1 MPGSAFSA
9 KNQVQAGLADKILIL
24 EVQKWS
30 ESFRTDPVFQDMAAC
45 AVNRWNSSPHAELGW
60 VQGCT
65 GQYSV
70 CPGVPLK
77 QSCQAQDRVWYF
89 SFSEFSTVAL
99 ETAGAGSGEGAVAVW
114 RSQGFIV
121 HFGEEKPQ
129 SSQSE
134 CAARMCW
141 GRSFQCRHPGVAAA
155 TADASGA
162 ALATGM
168 FFLGSSAKVWIRP
181 PSSTQPL
188 ASPLNAL
195 EQTLH

>member
-1 MPGSAFSA
+1 MPGSASSA

-60 VQGCT
+60 IQGCT

-89 SFSEFSTVAL
+89 SFNEFITVAL
-99 ETAGAGSGEGAVAVW
+99 ETAGVGSGEGAVAVW

-121 HFGEEKPQ
+121 HFGEEKAQ

-134 CAARMCW
+134 CAARMWLGQIISVQTSWC
-141 GRSFQCRHPGVAAA
+141 
-155 TADASGA
+155 
-162 ALATGM
+162 
-168 FFLGSSAKVWIRP
+168 GSSHSRCQWGSTGNRNVFSRQLCQGVDS
-181 PSSTQPL
+181 PSKLCSAFGL
-188 ASPLNAL
+188 SS
-195 EQTLH
+195 